1 MNYLMYIA
9 AIAVLIVVLKILT
22 LPIKLIG
29 RFVINS
35 IIGGVVLYFLAKFGI
50 MLAITWWVIVL
61 TGLFGIPGL
70 GIAFLLTLIL

>member
-9 AIAVLIVVLKILT
+9 AVAVLIVVLKILT

-29 RFVINS
+29 KFVINS
-35 IIGGVVLYFLAKFGI
+35 VIGGIILYFLAKFGI
-50 MLAITWWVIVL
+50 MVAITWWVLAL

-70 GIAFLLTLIL
+70 GIAVLLTFLL